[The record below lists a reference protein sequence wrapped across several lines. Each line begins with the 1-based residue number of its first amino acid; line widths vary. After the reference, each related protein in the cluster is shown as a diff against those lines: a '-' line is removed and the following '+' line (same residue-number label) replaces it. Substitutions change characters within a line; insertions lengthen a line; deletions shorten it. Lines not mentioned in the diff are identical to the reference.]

1 MLDLTSMPKHD
12 LESLV
17 EKYLPVLNEIYTG
30 DKNLDIHQCAYMI
43 DIISKHIQNLYE
55 DINIDIKSWSVVAMV
70 KLLKLNKLNGDDD
83 VMKYVDEFIKYWNLT
98 YDEYV
103 KQFTVYSSEFER
115 DHGLISKFIT
125 HCK

>member
-1 MLDLTSMPKHD
+1 MLDLTNIPKHD

-43 DIISKHIQNLYE
+43 DIISKHIQNKYVN
-55 DINIDIKSWSVVAMV
+55 INIDIKSWSVVAMV
-70 KLLKLNKLNGDDD
+70 KLLKQNKMNGDDD
-83 VMKYVDEFIKYWNLT
+83 VVKYVDEFINYWNLT

-103 KQFTVYSSEFER
+103 KQYTVYSSEFER
-115 DHGLISKFIT
+115 DHGLINKFISN
-125 HCK
+125 CK

>member
-1 MLDLTSMPKHD
+1 MLDLTSIPKHD

-43 DIISKHIQNLYE
+43 DIISKHIQNLYI

-70 KLLKLNKLNGDDD
+70 KLLKQNKLNSDDD
-83 VMKYVDEFIKYWNLT
+83 VMKYVDEFINYWNLT

-103 KQFTVYSSEFER
+103 KQYTIYSSEFER
-115 DHGLISKFIT
+115 DHGLISKFISN
-125 HCK
+125 CK